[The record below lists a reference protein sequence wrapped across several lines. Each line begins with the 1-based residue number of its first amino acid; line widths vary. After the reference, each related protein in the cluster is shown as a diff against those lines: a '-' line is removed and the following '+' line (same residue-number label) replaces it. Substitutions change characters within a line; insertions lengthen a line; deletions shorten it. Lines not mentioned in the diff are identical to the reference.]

1 MTGAAR
7 EEFDRANK
15 NSETLLPLGL
25 FFVGGSAIVWGPPEK
40 TTPEMADTLY
50 MLGLY
55 LLTTH
60 ETRDE

>member
-7 EEFDRANK
+7 GKFDRANR
-15 NSETLLPLGL
+15 NEETLLPLDL
-25 FFVGGSAIVWGPPEK
+25 FFVGGSVIVWGPPEK
-40 TTPEMADTLY
+40 TTPKTADTLY

>member
-7 EEFDRANK
+7 GKFDMANR

-25 FFVGGSAIVWGPPEK
+25 FFVGGSVIVWGPPEK
-40 TTPEMADTLY
+40 TTLKTADTLY
-50 MLGLY
+50 ILGLY
-55 LLTTH
+55 VVTTH